1 MTLEQR
7 VFRETLVLNL
17 TCAFL
22 VFIYSAAITQF
33 RLSWLLPAVVIVT
46 GIVIVTQFT
55 VAPFVNH
62 IFSHSLSVRIEDWKK
77 NGLDE
82 KGRTLLLEAVVHF
95 PERMR
100 LENVLL
106 YFICSC
112 FLYLLYDR
120 ILAIPYYVNIM
131 SYAACLFGTFV
142 SGFITENFW
151 RKRCS
156 AIACTIVAQG
166 INDEYVMRKKCF
178 GLPLRR
184 QLVEHIIV
192 PVCCT
197 AVISI
202 LILVMSYVPFDN
214 PSLWPLKSAQL
225 TRMILVLVINFLIQA
240 VLAVLFYAHIQDTN
254 KSMSLLLE
262 VMKKGNVLNASV
274 VNTDLSDEIGY
285 NFYLVNRMLFLFRTI
300 LKRSTDIGRIILESS
315 ADLIT
320 VSNQTSASALEQSAG
335 SREIVATMENVNKQ
349 SHDIACR
356 IDDVVAAARKT
367 AADVVSGSTVLKE
380 HLEKMIHISEA
391 SESTIRGIQELGRRI
406 NGIWEIV
413 TLISSIAD
421 QTKIIAFN
429 AELEAAGVHDA
440 ENDFRTVSVEIRR
453 LANNTMDST
462 EEIKERINE
471 IRTASD
477 NLITLSKSG
486 SEKVAHVMEF
496 TGTLEEKFTHISTSA
511 ETNAGDDEEIK
522 LLVRQQ
528 TAAFEQIVVTLK
540 QISAGVDSF
549 TGAARRITGTASKL
563 HASADEL
570 GIADKDIEADTSEQ
584 ISGQNN
590 TVQKAGHIYE

>member
-22 VFIYSAAITQF
+22 VFIYSAAITQLRF
-33 RLSWLLPAVVIVT
+33 SWLLPAVVIVT
-46 GIVIVTQFT
+46 GIVIVVQFT
-55 VAPFVNH
+55 IAPFVNH
-62 IFSHSLSVRIEDWKK
+62 FFSHSLSVRIEDWKK

-82 KGRTLLLEAVVHF
+82 TGRTRLLESVVHF

-100 LENVLL
+100 LENVSL

-112 FLYLLYDR
+112 LLYLLYDR
-120 ILAIPYYVNIM
+120 ILAVPYYVNLM

-151 RKRCS
+151 RKRCA
-156 AIACTIVAQG
+156 AIACTIVVQG
-166 INDEYVMRKKCF
+166 IDDEYVMRRKCF

-184 QLVEHIIV
+184 QLIEHIIV

-202 LILVMSYVPFDN
+202 LIFVMSYVPFDD
-214 PSLWPLKSAQL
+214 PSLWPQKSAQL
-225 TRMILVLVINFLIQA
+225 TRMILVLFINFVIQA
-240 VLAVLFYAHIQDTN
+240 VLAVLFYAHIQAAN
-254 KSMSLLLE
+254 KSMSLVLE
-262 VMKKGNVLNASV
+262 VMKQGNVLEASV
-274 VNTDLSDEIGY
+274 LNTDISDEIAY
-285 NFYLVNRMLFLFRTI
+285 NFYLVNRMLLLFRTI
-300 LKRSTDIGRIILESS
+300 LKRSADIGRIIMRSS

-320 VSNQTSASALEQSAG
+320 VSNQTSALALEQSAG

-349 SHDIACR
+349 SHDIASR
-356 IDDVVAAARKT
+356 IDDVVAAAQKT
-367 AADVVSGSTVLKE
+367 AADVVSGSSVLKE
-380 HLEKMIHISEA
+380 HLEKMAHISDA
-391 SESTIRGIQELGRRI
+391 HESTICGVQELGRRI

-413 TLISSIAD
+413 MLISTIAD

-440 ENDFRTVSVEIRR
+440 GNDFRTVSVEIRR

-462 EEIKERINE
+462 GEIKERINE
-471 IRTASD
+471 IRAASD
-477 NLITLSKSG
+477 NLIALSKSG
-486 SEKVAHVMEF
+486 SEKVAHVMELA
-496 TGTLEEKFTHISTSA
+496 GTLEDKFTHISISA
-511 ETNAGDDEEIK
+511 EANAGDDEEIK

-549 TGAARRITGTASKL
+549 TGAARRITETAARL
-563 HASADEL
+563 HAGADEL
-570 GIADKDIEADTSEQ
+570 GTADKDIKADTAGQ
-584 ISGQNN
+584 ISEQNN
-590 TVQKAGHIYE
+590 TVQEAGHIYE